1 MSSSL
6 MRITCLTPLLALAA
20 SLGAQAAP
28 LDTAALERALLDE
41 MRDTHTPGVSI
52 AVVAGE
58 RVVYAKGFG
67 VASVETGELVTA
79 ATLFRIGSTTKM
91 FTGLTAA
98 LLAREGKLVLGAP
111 IGGVARGL
119 RPPLASLTL
128 DQLLSHRGGMVNEA
142 AGNGRHDDAALG
154 ERVRGWGAAKTFTA
168 AGDVYSYSGPGY
180 WLAGYAI
187 EQAAGVPFAD
197 AVEQRVLRPLGMA
210 RSTFRPLAA
219 MTYPMAQDHR
229 VGADGRAQVI
239 RPFTDDVTTW
249 ASGSLFSNAEELARY
264 AVALMNDG
272 RLDGAQRVPPEAVAA
287 MRTAH
292 APLPGAEGCWYS
304 YGLSSCPHRG
314 VRTLGHFG
322 FRNGSGSVVTMV
334 PEARVAV
341 IILANR
347 GGGIF
352 ARTAERA
359 LELLLPGLAPDT
371 STEPP
376 LRAPTA
382 AERARLAG
390 TYVNGPDTLRVGAAP
405 GDSLLTYRYGA
416 ERYPARVRGNLE
428 LIVLGESGEPV
439 QGFALVTG
447 ASGRITY
454 LHDGLGAFRK
464 LKRD

>member
-1 MSSSL
+1 MTRARTL
-6 MRITCLTPLLALAA
+6 IVIILLLAARPT
-20 SLGAQAAP
+20 GAQPAP
-28 LDTAALERALLDE
+28 APATSIDTAALERALLEE
-41 MRDTHTPGVSI
+41 MRATHTPGAAI
-52 AVVAGE
+52 AVVSGE
-58 RVVYAKGFG
+58 RVLYAKGFG
-67 VASVETGELVTA
+67 VASIETGEPVTA

-98 LLAREGKLVLGAP
+98 LLAREGKLSLDAP
-111 IGGVARGL
+111 VGRWARGL
-119 RPPLASLTL
+119 RPPLARLTL
-128 DQLLSHRGGMVNEA
+128 DQLLSHRAGLVNEA
-142 AGNGRHDDAALG
+142 AGAGPHDDAALG
-154 ERVRGWGAAKTFTA
+154 ARVRGWGAAKLFTA

-197 AVEQRVLRPLGMA
+197 AVEQRVLRPLGMT

-229 VGADGRAQVI
+229 LGADGRAQVI

-249 ASGSLFSNAEELARY
+249 ASGSLFSSAEELARY
-264 AVALMNDG
+264 AIALMNGG
-272 RLDGAQRVPPEAVAA
+272 RVAGAQLFPAEAVSA
-287 MRTAH
+287 MRAAH

-322 FRNGSGSVVTMV
+322 FRSGSGSVVTMV
-334 PEARVAV
+334 PEQRVAV

-359 LELLLPGLAPDT
+359 LELLLPGLAPD
-371 STEPP
+371 SSSDPP

-382 AERARLAG
+382 AERARVAG
-390 TYVNGPDTLRVGAAP
+390 TYVNGPDTLRLDAP
-405 GDSLLTYRYGA
+405 AGDSTLTYRYGG
-416 ERYPARVRGNLE
+416 ERYPARVRGDLE
-428 LIVLGESGEPV
+428 VVSSSSPSSPAPPGE
-439 QGFALVTG
+439 
-447 ASGRITY
+447 
-454 LHDGLGAFRK
+454 
-464 LKRD
+464 